1 MTTNQHP
8 GGVAGRVITEQE
20 QLLVTEIKDDAPNAL
35 MGEFQTG
42 AVDGMKRLHDELS
55 REARAILGEW
65 DSYIARIKDDTEMH
79 PDEKDEVLAEAITE
93 QSAQRRA
100 FTRLGLDLES
110 EEAE

>member
-1 MTTNQHP
+1 MVMKREQQP
-8 GGVAGRVITEQE
+8 GGVAGRV
-20 QLLVTEIKDDAPNAL
+20 LNHYYDLYDYYSVTERECQINGMCL
-35 MGEFQTG
+35 Q
-42 AVDGMKRLHDELS
+42 AVGHLTNELS
-55 REARAILGEW
+55 REARVILGEW

>member
-8 GGVAGRVITEQE
+8 GGVAGWVLDEE
-20 QLLVTEIKDDAPNAL
+20 YNACAIAGYP
-35 MGEFQTG
+35 MFGS
-42 AVDGMKRLHDELS
+42 VMHHELS

-100 FTRLGLDLES
+100 FTHLGLDLES
-110 EEAE
+110 EDE